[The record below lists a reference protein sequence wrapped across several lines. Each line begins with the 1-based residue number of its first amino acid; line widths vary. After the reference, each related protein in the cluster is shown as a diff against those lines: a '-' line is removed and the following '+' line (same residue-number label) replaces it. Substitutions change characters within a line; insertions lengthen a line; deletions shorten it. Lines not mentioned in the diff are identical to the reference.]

1 MTADV
6 KQVVWGQELVELIEG
21 VLQIDGLTFADDEA
35 DVRFT
40 WCHGCAHR
48 CPSVFQLTG

>member
-21 VLQIDGLTFADDEA
+21 VLQID
-35 DVRFT
+35 VP
-40 WCHGCAHR
+40 WMC
-48 CPSVFQLTG
+48 S